1 MHLIPKYKK
10 KNLSQMS
17 SILTN
22 TNFYVYRYLLL
33 INLFEERK
41 KKSLEKVVCCLI
53 IAIFKYRFQE
63 ATFNVFMEIVC
74 FNVFFLCIKERIPNR
89 NRNRIKQK
97 NYESISYSQ
106 RVVYSRLEC
115 FYISNL
121 RNDKSIFKWQRATKI
136 ISPNE
141 CSSPANQYINLTI

>member
-1 MHLIPKYKK
+1 M
-10 KNLSQMS
+10 
-17 SILTN
+17 
-22 TNFYVYRYLLL
+22 
-33 INLFEERK
+33 
-41 KKSLEKVVCCLI
+41 I

-74 FNVFFLCIKERIPNR
+74 FNVFFCVSKKECR
-89 NRNRIKQK
+89 NRNRIKYK

-121 RNDKSIFKWQRATKI
+121 RNDKSIFKWQRTIKI
-136 ISPNE
+136 ISLNE
-141 CSSPANQYINLTI
+141 CSPPANQFINLSIWDPRQIDTKCVHLILLTHHAKLIKQKIIQICDEFINFELNLHFA